1 MVKLKKLLKKAVA
14 ITHLPFPDTTPAKTP
29 LTEPIQ
35 LVHEYMSAW
44 DAKDAEG
51 IGRLFVE
58 DADFIN
64 VVGLWWTGRRS
75 IVKAQQFGFQN
86 AFATAT
92 ISVSKVAQRFLGDD
106 AAVVTAQWQI
116 SGQVDPEG
124 EPVDPRR
131 GVISATVVKLADG
144 TWLGVSCQNTDTAL
158 AADTFVSRE
167 GRLTA
172 TSYIKGPSKE
182 EVAAAEWVDD

>member
-14 ITHLPFPDTTPAKTP
+14 ITHLPFPDATPAKNP

-35 LVHEYMSAW
+35 LVHEYIRAW
-44 DAKDAEG
+44 DAKDADA

-64 VVGLWWTGRRS
+64 VVGLWWTGRHS

-86 AFATAT
+86 AFANAT
-92 ISVSKVAQRFLGDD
+92 ISIIKVTQRFLGDD

-116 SGQVDPEG
+116 SGQVDPDR

-131 GVISATVVKLADG
+131 GVISATLVKLADG
-144 TWLGVSCQNTDTAL
+144 TWLGVSCQNTDIAM

-167 GRLTA
+167 GRLTP
-172 TSYIKGPSKE
+172 TSYIRGPSKE
-182 EVAAAEWVDD
+182 EVATAEWVDD